1 MNVANEITNVSS
13 DHNSNLIQ
21 NHISNVIPLGQES
34 IVIETDVSFKNEVIY
49 LSKILFIV

>member
-1 MNVANEITNVSS
+1 MNVANEITNFSLGQ
-13 DHNSNLIQ
+13 NSNLIE

-49 LSKILFIV
+49 LLKIVFIV